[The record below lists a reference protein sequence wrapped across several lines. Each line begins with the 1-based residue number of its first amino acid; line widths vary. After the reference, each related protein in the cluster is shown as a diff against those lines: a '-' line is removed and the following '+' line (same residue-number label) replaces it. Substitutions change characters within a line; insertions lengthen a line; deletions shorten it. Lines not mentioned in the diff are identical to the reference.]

1 MITPDLIEAHYGLSV
16 TSLALLPD
24 SSRAWKIKSDRG
36 ALVLRLFESE
46 SASDHTGEIAAL
58 QFLADSHFPAPRLL
72 AAKDGQVFSKLGKK
86 TGYITTFIPG
96 ILPPAT
102 IDSAKRLGQTSGRL
116 HALDAIKADLPDTTF
131 TIASE
136 RQFFESLDTDPAVQA
151 WKGYSETRDQLV
163 AAWKNL
169 SNLDAA
175 PQALIHTDILF
186 ENAVRVP
193 SGAVIL
199 IDWDGAGIGP
209 AIQDVGYFLVE
220 QAVSLTG
227 EQLSLDNALAFL
239 SGYTTERHLN
249 PLEWDLLPEALIFGA
264 IVYVMVPWDE
274 KVSMGIWRRAK
285 YVLDHNKELRD
296 KLWQGIAT

>member
-1 MITPDLIEAHYGLSV
+1 MITPDQIETHYGLSV
-16 TSLALLPD
+16 TSLTPLPD
-24 SSRAWKIKSDRG
+24 SSRAWKIESDRG
-36 ALVLRLFESE
+36 DLVLRLFEAKSISE
-46 SASDHTGEIAAL
+46 HTGEIAAL
-58 QFLADSHFPAPRLL
+58 QFLKNSDFPAPRLL
-72 AAKDGQVFSKLGKK
+72 AAKNGQVLSKLGEKI
-86 TGYITTFIPG
+86 GYITTFIPG
-96 ILPPAT
+96 IAPSAT

-116 HALDAIKADLPDTTF
+116 HALDAVKAGLPGTTF
-131 TIASE
+131 TIPAE

-151 WKGYSETRDQLV
+151 WEGYSEIRDPLV

-169 SNLDAA
+169 SNLDTA
-175 PQALIHTDILF
+175 PQTLIHTDILF

-227 EQLSLDNALAFL
+227 ELLSLDNALAFL
-239 SGYTTERHLN
+239 SGYTTERHLT

-264 IVYVMVPWDE
+264 IVYVMAPWDG
-274 KVSMGIWRRAK
+274 KVSMGIWRRAQ

-296 KLWQGIAT
+296 KLWQSIAA